1 MLGVFKIKF
10 LMTEKRFD
18 YNRKSKASSL
28 KSFILGL
35 AFGSGWTPC
44 VGLALSSI
52 LLLASSTE
60 TIYSGM
66 FLLWIYA
73 LGLGIPFLMLSFLV
87 TYSLN
92 VIKRINKV
100 LPKLSLVNGVI
111 LIIMGLLLFTG
122 QMEKISAYLST
133 FTIFEGVGL

>member
-1 MLGVFKIKF
+1 
-10 LMTEKRFD
+10 
-18 YNRKSKASSL
+18 
-28 KSFILGL
+28 
-35 AFGSGWTPC
+35 
-44 VGLALSSI
+44 
-52 LLLASSTE
+52 
-60 TIYSGM
+60 M